1 MMRISIKENPLELSL
16 RSSSLCPKK
25 SSRYANEKQDNP
37 ITEES
42 SNEEKSENSERSKFK
57 KESSRTASA
66 GGKSYNFTQP
76 ERLPSGPQE
85 HREDDVAV
93 VVDDMKM
100 LQRKSSNRKHW
111 LLDSG
116 RFNRVLLNN

>member
-1 MMRISIKENPLELSL
+1 MRISIKENPLELSL

-57 KESSRTASA
+57 KDPIRTPSA
-66 GGKSYNFTQP
+66 GGKAFNFAQP

-85 HREDDVAV
+85 HHEDDVAMI
-93 VVDDMKM
+93 VDDMKM

>member
-1 MMRISIKENPLELSL
+1 MMRISINKENPLELSL

-57 KESSRTASA
+57 KESSRISNAL
-66 GGKSYNFTQP
+66 GKTFNF
-76 ERLPSGPQE
+76 
-85 HREDDVAV
+85 A
-93 VVDDMKM
+93 
-100 LQRKSSNRKHW
+100 
-111 LLDSG
+111 
-116 RFNRVLLNN
+116 

>member
-1 MMRISIKENPLELSL
+1 MMRISIKEENPLELSL
-16 RSSSLCPKK
+16 RSTSLCPKK

-42 SNEEKSENSERSKFK
+42 SNEEKSENSERSEFK
-57 KESSRTASA
+57 KDRTPSA
-66 GGKSYNFTQP
+66 VEKTFNFAQP
-76 ERLPSGPQE
+76 ERLPSGLLEE
-85 HREDDVAV
+85 HHEDDVAV
-93 VVDDMKM
+93 MVDDMKM